1 MITNTGKNIIA
12 KYLLGHTSSY
22 ASHIAIGCG
31 ATPLGQFDDPLFFAD
46 LYESKDN
53 LDFEMFRVP
62 VTSRGYVKEDGLT
75 YVVFTAELPT
85 TERYGITE
93 VGIYS
98 AGSNPEAGIADSKLL
113 RSFSDLENWE
123 YHTQSGVSEIL
134 RISESLDNGTNV
146 IFPLDEE
153 GEETGYPA
161 FRASS
166 DNPTF
171 LYEDRISRH
180 EVPRFLDSS
189 IIVRGDTAN
198 IAINNEGS
206 LVPDDSTSAHIHL
219 TGTSFTLDQNAPTD
233 ELKFAFSLINREG
246 EDPEDEYQS
255 INDPEEI
262 RIVLEFASNEG
273 GDSQSA
279 FLEINLV
286 DGENGIDFGQ
296 NRYFVI
302 TKQLQDLRSTIGFSW
317 SQVNIIK
324 AYVSVLEGV
333 ESEPSSNYFIAL
345 DGLRLE
351 NKTDRHPLY
360 GLTGYS
366 VIKNN
371 EAYPVIKESNS
382 SNFAEF
388 RFGFELDQYSMQE
401 S

>member
-1 MITNTGKNIIA
+1 M
-12 KYLLGHTSSY
+12 
-22 ASHIAIGCG
+22 
-31 ATPLGQFDDPLFFAD
+31 
-46 LYESKDN
+46 
-53 LDFEMFRVP
+53 
-62 VTSRGYVKEDGLT
+62 
-75 YVVFTAELPT
+75 
-85 TERYGITE
+85 
-93 VGIYS
+93 
-98 AGSNPEAGIADSKLL
+98 
-113 RSFSDLENWE
+113 ENWE
-123 YHTQSGVSEIL
+123 YHTQSGVSAIPKV
-134 RISESLDNGTNV
+134 SESLDNGTNN

-189 IIVRGDTAN
+189 VIVRGDTAN
-198 IAINNEGS
+198 IAINEDEEI
-206 LVPDDSTSAHIHL
+206 LVPNDSTSSHVHL

-233 ELKFAFSLINREG
+233 ELKFAFSLINRDG
-246 EDPEDEYQS
+246 QDPEDEYES
-255 INDPEEI
+255 INHPGEI

-286 DGENGIDFGQ
+286 NGENDIEFSE

-302 TKQLQDLRSTIGFSW
+302 TKQLQELRSTIGFSW

-324 AYVSVLEGV
+324 AYVSVLEGD
-333 ESEPSSNYFIAL
+333 EPEPSSNYYIAL

-371 EAYPVIKESNS
+371 EAYPIIKESNS

-388 RFGFELDQYSMQE
+388 RFAFELDQYSMQE